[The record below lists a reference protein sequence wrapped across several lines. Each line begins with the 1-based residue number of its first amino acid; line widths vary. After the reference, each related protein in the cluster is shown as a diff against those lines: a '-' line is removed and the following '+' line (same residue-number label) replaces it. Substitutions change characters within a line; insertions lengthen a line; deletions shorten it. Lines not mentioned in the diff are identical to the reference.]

1 MAAETKRGG
10 IAFHWLML
18 LGFIVGLGFGLAAN
32 LGVSPNMPWVQWL
45 QANVT
50 GGVYPVEWLASITN
64 VIGQLFL
71 GTPDPLEVIKW
82 KDMYDMLEDT
92 LDQCED
98 VANVLESISIKN
110 S

>member
-32 LGVSPNMPWVQWL
+32 LGVSPEMPWVQWL

-50 GGVYPVEWLASITN
+50 GGVYM
-64 VIGQLFL
+64 G
-71 GTPDPLEVIKW
+71 
-82 KDMYDMLEDT
+82 
-92 LDQCED
+92 
-98 VANVLESISIKN
+98 
-110 S
+110 